1 MNNSRANTPEFDE
14 SSITPA
20 TILFMLLAV
29 AVGTMLAAILMPG
42 WLPNLATSLVGEAPK
57 GYWYLSRGSAFVA
70 MVLLWLSMAMGT
82 IITNKLARLWPGG
95 PPAFAIHEFASLLGL
110 VVALFHAMVL
120 IGDRYIAYT
129 VPQVL
134 MPFASLNY
142 RPTWVGLGQ
151 IGFYLW
157 LVVSFTFYIRRQ
169 LGNRAWRLIHFAS
182 YISYILAL
190 IHGLTSGTDS
200 STLWVQVFY
209 WFNGGSLLF
218 LFIYRLLI
226 STVSSSSGARAT
238 PTPQTNNPAPLANQN
253 PGAAGG

>member
-1 MNNSRANTPEFDE
+1 MNNLRANTPEFDE
-14 SSITPA
+14 STITPA
-20 TILFMLLAV
+20 TILLMLLAI
-29 AVGTMLAAILMPG
+29 AVGMMLAAILMPG

-110 VVALFHAMVL
+110 VMALFHAL
-120 IGDRYIAYT
+120 ILMGDRYINYSLG
-129 VPQVL
+129 QVL
-134 MPFASLNY
+134 VPFTSVNY
-142 RPTWVGLGQ
+142 RPSWVGLGQ
-151 IGFYLW
+151 VGFYLW
-157 LVVSFTFYIRRQ
+157 IIVAFTFYIRRQ

-200 STLWVQVFY
+200 STAWVQAFY
-209 WFNGGSLLF
+209 WFNGASLLF

-226 STVSSSSGARAT
+226 SAGANSRAT
-238 PTPQTNNPAPLANQN
+238 PRPQTNSPAPLPNQN
-253 PGAAGG
+253 PRVAGG